1 MQKDIQM
8 RIMEK
13 NDAPFLH
20 QLYNNPEVMSYWFE
34 EAYLSVQALEKSFD
48 DNIDNDKN
56 RQFIVMDGNEK
67 VGIVELV
74 NIDWKHRNAEF
85 TIIIAPEHQGKG
97 YARPATKWAIDY
109 GFSTLN
115 LHKIYLFVDKINEK
129 AIRVYEK
136 IGFQVE
142 GVAKEMF
149 FVNGSYHDAVVMGIF
164 QRDVLNLENG

>member
-1 MQKDIQM
+1 M

-74 NIDWKHRNAEF
+74 SIDWKHRNAEF
-85 TIIIAPEHQGKG
+85 TIIIAPKHQGKG

-149 FVNGSYHDAVVMGIF
+149 FVNGTYHDAVVMGIF